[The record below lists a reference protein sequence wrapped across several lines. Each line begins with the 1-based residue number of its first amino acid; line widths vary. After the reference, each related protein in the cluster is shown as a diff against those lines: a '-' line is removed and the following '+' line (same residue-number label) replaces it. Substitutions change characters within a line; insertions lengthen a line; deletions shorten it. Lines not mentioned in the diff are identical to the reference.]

1 MFKEHTRISIL
12 TKFGTLDFVFASRL
26 MALRFALDESRN
38 KEVISFSVAYFS
50 QYETDT
56 ITNASNRLGTL
67 IDNGNRAEPSKGE

>member
-26 MALRFALDESRN
+26 TALKFALDESRN

-50 QYETDT
+50 QYEIDT
-56 ITNASNRLGTL
+56 IAVAGSRLDDL
-67 IDNGNRAEPSKGE
+67 ICGGNVRE